1 VCAVLCRKEF
11 TGFRERQRRRMME
24 EREDEEEE
32 EGGKDFGI
40 KLKTKRRRK
49 AGRILGSSCK

>member
-1 VCAVLCRKEF
+1 
-11 TGFRERQRRRMME
+11 MME
-24 EREDEEEE
+24 EMEDEEEE